1 MPPSSKVMLSDHEIS
16 KLRETNSLSIS
27 RVLRKVFLDDWT
39 LKLTALIIT
48 LALWFGVTGL
58 STPVTKRFSIP
69 LIPSIATNVE
79 IINTPREEVDIVVS
93 GDKRKVDQLSRS
105 DLVAALD
112 LRDVAPGDWVI
123 SLSPETVAVTLPQGV
138 KLVEVQPSR
147 IPINLEAVEE
157 RDIDVKVVL
166 SGTLAPGSEVYSANP
181 LPAKIRVRGPASFV
195 RTLENVETDPVDLA
209 GRDKDFTARQVPVG
223 VSNRKASVLNT
234 VVDVVFRIG
243 EKRIERTFLVP
254 LSVFALTPGM
264 EQKTALLTIYGP
276 RTVVQAAEPTDF
288 RIEPAPP
295 EGGQPRVVLPPEL
308 ENIAEVRKVI
318 FR

>member
-1 MPPSSKVMLSDHEIS
+1 MPSNLMLSDIDTPNRQEP
-16 KLRETNSLSIS
+16 KRLSMR
-27 RVLRKVFLDDWT
+27 RVLRKIFLEDWM
-39 LKLTALIIT
+39 LKLTALVIT

-58 STPVTKRFSIP
+58 STPTTKRFSIP
-69 LIPSIATNVE
+69 LIPNIATNVE

-93 GDKRKVDQLSRS
+93 GDQRRVDQISRS
-105 DLVAALD
+105 DLVATLD

-138 KLVEVQPSR
+138 KLEEVQPSR

-157 RDIDVKVVL
+157 KDVDVKVVL
-166 SGTLAPGSEVYSANP
+166 SGNLPPGYEVYSANA
-181 LPAKIRVRGPASFV
+181 LPGKIRVRGPASFV
-195 RTLENVETDPVDLA
+195 RTLETVETDPIDIA

-223 VSNRKASVLNT
+223 VSNPKASVLNT

-243 EKRIERTFLVP
+243 ERRVERTFSVP
-254 LSVFALTPGM
+254 IPAFPVPIAGI
-264 EQKTALLTIYGP
+264 EGKTALFTVYGP
-276 RTVVQAAEPTDF
+276 RTAVQAARESDF
-288 RIEPAPP
+288 RIEPAPA

-308 ENIAEVRKVI
+308 ENIAEVRNLM

>member
-1 MPPSSKVMLSDHEIS
+1 MLSDHQIS
-16 KLRETNSLSIS
+16 KIREPNRLSI
-27 RVLRKVFLDDWT
+27 RQLLRKVFLEDWT
-39 LKLTALIIT
+39 LKLTALVIT

-58 STPVTKRFSIP
+58 STPVTKRFSIR

-79 IINTPREEVDIVVS
+79 IVNTPREEVDIVVS
-93 GDKRKVDQLSRS
+93 GDKRKVDQLSGS
-105 DLVAALD
+105 DLIAALD
-112 LRDVAPGDWVI
+112 LRDVSPGDWVI
-123 SLSPETVAVTLPQGV
+123 SLSPETVSVTLPQGV

-157 RDIDVKVVL
+157 RDVDVKVVM
-166 SGTLAPGSEVYSANP
+166 SGTLLPGFEVYSANP

-195 RTLENVETDPVDLA
+195 RALQNVETDPVDIG

-254 LSVFALTPGM
+254 VAVFPGPTAGI
-264 EQKTALLTIYGP
+264 EGKTALLTIFGP
-276 RTVVQAAEPTDF
+276 RTAVQAAQQMDF

-295 EGGQPRVVLPPEL
+295 EGGQPRVIMPPEL
-308 ENIAEVRKVI
+308 ENIAEVRKVV